1 MFEESFYH
9 PRLNSQEH
17 NYERISGNPTVRTK
31 ARTAQRGSV
40 HEAHANPPAEPRLVK
55 PATDAQ
61 QSRPNLTVVVVTAV
75 GVGFALGY
83 LAFRYQQLIL
93 RQSRLDEFLNYAQA
107 WVREQGPKITEPIR
121 QGIESTGSS
130 VEQAFKKVGASHPL
144 DSLNQFLR
152 PKPRKFL
159 GLF

>member
-1 MFEESFYH
+1 MSEFPEIQPFG
-9 PRLNSQEH
+9 PRPAPH
-17 NYERISGNPTVRTK
+17 NGGPLS
-31 ARTAQRGSV
+31 
-40 HEAHANPPAEPRLVK
+40 EAHLNPPAEPAK
-55 PATDAQ
+55 PAADAQ
-61 QSRPNLTVVVVTAV
+61 QSNANLTVAIVTAV

-83 LAFRYQQLIL
+83 LTFRYQQLIL

-107 WVREQGPKITEPIR
+107 WIREQGPKITEPIR

-144 DSLNQFLR
+144 DSLNLFHR

-159 GLF
+159 GLQIF

>member
-1 MFEESFYH
+1 MSEFPEIQPFGPRPAPHTEEPSSET
-9 PRLNSQEH
+9 NAV
-17 NYERISGNPTVRTK
+17 PT
-31 ARTAQRGSV
+31 
-40 HEAHANPPAEPRLVK
+40 AEPTPLK

-61 QSRPNLTVVVVTAV
+61 QSHVNLTVAVVAAV

-83 LAFRYQQLIL
+83 LTFKYQQLIL

-107 WVREQGPKITEPIR
+107 WIREQGPRITEPIR

-130 VEQAFKKVGASHPL
+130 VEQAFKKVGANYPL
-144 DSLNQFLR
+144 DSLNPFHR

-159 GLF
+159 GLQIF

>member
-1 MFEESFYH
+1 MSEFPEIQPFG
-9 PRLNSQEH
+9 PRPAPHNDVPSSEASQV
-17 NYERISGNPTVRTK
+17 PT
-31 ARTAQRGSV
+31 
-40 HEAHANPPAEPRLVK
+40 AEPAAK

-61 QSRPNLTVVVVTAV
+61 QSHVNLTVAVVTAM

-83 LAFRYQQLIL
+83 LVFRHQQLIL

-107 WVREQGPKITEPIR
+107 WIREQGPRITEPIR

-144 DSLNQFLR
+144 DSLNPFHR

-159 GLF
+159 GLQIF

>member
-1 MFEESFYH
+1 MSEFPEIQPFG
-9 PRLNSQEH
+9 PRPVPHNEDPSSQ
-17 NYERISGNPTVRTK
+17 
-31 ARTAQRGSV
+31 
-40 HEAHANPPAEPRLVK
+40 AHTNPPAESRMVE

-93 RQSRLDEFLNYAQA
+93 SQSRLDEFLNYAQA
-107 WVREQGPKITEPIR
+107 WVREQGPKITDPIR

-159 GLF
+159 GLQIF

>member
-1 MFEESFYH
+1 MSEFPEIQPFG
-9 PRLNSQEH
+9 PRPAPH
-17 NYERISGNPTVRTK
+17 NEDPS
-31 ARTAQRGSV
+31 S
-40 HEAHANPPAEPRLVK
+40 EAHTNPPAEPTVVGAAPNAR
-55 PATDAQ
+55 
-61 QSRPNLTVVVVTAV
+61 QSRPNLTVIVVTAV

-93 RQSRLDEFLNYAQA
+93 RQSRLDEFLNSAQA

-130 VEQAFKKVGASHPL
+130 VEQVFKKVGASQPL

-159 GLF
+159 GLQIF